1 MYYQEGLTQ
10 ETIAKKLRTS
20 RPAVSLLLAEA
31 RKTGVVQIKIKD
43 PEVNNEELAGQFQKR
58 FGLKK
63 CLVIPCGI
71 RQEDVVLKIVASQAA
86 RFASRMMKSHT
97 TVGTSWG
104 GSCYEFMQAF
114 PEDTELCNITVV
126 PLVGGSP
133 LLTREFQLIES
144 VREFSEKL
152 RGTPVVLYSPGFVD
166 TIEDKKRYMGS
177 LYMQSV
183 LEKWRT
189 LDFAVICLLY
199 TSLGDRGMVY
209 AAIINTIVTVAMWTV
224 GFVVMGKEGE
234 RISIRKVAL
243 NPGAVGVYI
252 GLPLLLFSLEL
263 PDPFQSVVG
272 FLADMNT
279 PLAMIC
285 IGVFISK
292 TKLLDIFKEKT
303 LYWVTVIR
311 LLLIPA
317 AVMGILLL
325 FQPDYIPMTSSI
337 IQFCAPSAGLT
348 AIFAARFRHDTTLAA
363 KTVAIST
370 LLSILTMPL
379 FCVALQTIYGV

>member
-1 MYYQEGLTQ
+1 MIGNFLSVAMKVLILFLLMSVGFVLGRKKIIT
-10 ETIAKKLRTS
+10 ETGTDQMNF
-20 RPAVSLLLAEA
+20 LLLN
-31 RKTGVVQIKIKD
+31 VVVPCVIIDAFQVDKSQIPTWNLWFTVIAGL
-43 PEVNNEELAGQFQKR
+43 VYVLAAV
-58 FGLKK
+58 
-63 CLVIPCGI
+63 VIVKFCFNKEPDGR
-71 RQEDVVLKIVASQAA
+71 RQVLK
-86 RFASRMMKSHT
+86 
-97 TVGTSWG
+97 VGAMFSNCG
-104 GSCYEFMQAF
+104 FMGF
-114 PEDTELCNITVV
+114 PMVQEV
-126 PLVGGSP
+126 
-133 LLTREFQLIES
+133 
-144 VREFSEKL
+144 
-152 RGTPVVLYSPGFVD
+152 
-166 TIEDKKRYMGS
+166 
-177 LYMQSV
+177 
-183 LEKWRT
+183 
-189 LDFAVICLLY
+189 
-199 TSLGDRGMVY
+199 LGDRGMVY

-263 PDPFQSVVG
+263 PDPFQLVG

>member
-1 MYYQEGLTQ
+1 MIGNFL
-10 ETIAKKLRTS
+10 S
-20 RPAVSLLLAEA
+20 
-31 RKTGVVQIKIKD
+31 
-43 PEVNNEELAGQFQKR
+43 
-58 FGLKK
+58 
-63 CLVIPCGI
+63 
-71 RQEDVVLKIVASQAA
+71 
-86 RFASRMMKSHT
+86 
-97 TVGTSWG
+97 
-104 GSCYEFMQAF
+104 
-114 PEDTELCNITVV
+114 
-126 PLVGGSP
+126 
-133 LLTREFQLIES
+133 
-144 VREFSEKL
+144 
-152 RGTPVVLYSPGFVD
+152 
-166 TIEDKKRYMGS
+166 
-177 LYMQSV
+177 
-183 LEKWRT
+183 
-189 LDFAVICLLY
+189 
-199 TSLGDRGMVY
+199 
-209 AAIINTIVTVAMWTV
+209 VAMKVLILFLLMSV
-224 GFVVMGKEGE
+224 GFVLGRKKIITETGTDQMNFLLLNVVVPCVIIDAFQVDKSQIPTWNLWFTVIAGLVYVLAAVVIVKFCFNKEPDG
-234 RISIRKVAL
+234 RRQVLKFGAMFSNCGFMASHGSGGSGR
-243 NPGAVGVYI
+243 PGDGVRRYHQYDRNGGDVDGGLCGDGQGGRTDLDSEGGAEPRSVGVYI

>member
-1 MYYQEGLTQ
+1 MIGNFLSVAMKVLILFLLMSVGFVLGRKKIIT
-10 ETIAKKLRTS
+10 ETGTDQMNF
-20 RPAVSLLLAEA
+20 LLLN
-31 RKTGVVQIKIKD
+31 VVVPCVIIDAFQVDKSQIPTWNLWFTVIAGL
-43 PEVNNEELAGQFQKR
+43 VYVLAAV
-58 FGLKK
+58 
-63 CLVIPCGI
+63 VIVKFCFNKEPDGR
-71 RQEDVVLKIVASQAA
+71 RQVLKFGAMFSNC
-86 RFASRMMKSHT
+86 
-97 TVGTSWG
+97 G
-104 GSCYEFMQAF
+104 FMGF
-114 PEDTELCNITVV
+114 PMVQEV
-126 PLVGGSP
+126 
-133 LLTREFQLIES
+133 
-144 VREFSEKL
+144 
-152 RGTPVVLYSPGFVD
+152 
-166 TIEDKKRYMGS
+166 
-177 LYMQSV
+177 
-183 LEKWRT
+183 
-189 LDFAVICLLY
+189 
-199 TSLGDRGMVY
+199 LGDRGMVY

-234 RISIRKVAL
+234 WISIRKVAL

-325 FQPDYIPMTSSI
+325 FQPDYIPMTSSN

>member
-1 MYYQEGLTQ
+1 MIGNFLSVAMKVLILFLLMSVGFVLGRKKIIT
-10 ETIAKKLRTS
+10 ETGTDQMNF
-20 RPAVSLLLAEA
+20 LLLN
-31 RKTGVVQIKIKD
+31 VVVPCVIIDAFQVDKSQIPTWNLWFTVIAGL
-43 PEVNNEELAGQFQKR
+43 VYVLAAV
-58 FGLKK
+58 
-63 CLVIPCGI
+63 VIVKFCFNKEPDGR
-71 RQEDVVLKIVASQAA
+71 RQVLKFGAMFSNC
-86 RFASRMMKSHT
+86 
-97 TVGTSWG
+97 G
-104 GSCYEFMQAF
+104 FMGF
-114 PEDTELCNITVV
+114 PMVQEV
-126 PLVGGSP
+126 
-133 LLTREFQLIES
+133 
-144 VREFSEKL
+144 
-152 RGTPVVLYSPGFVD
+152 
-166 TIEDKKRYMGS
+166 
-177 LYMQSV
+177 
-183 LEKWRT
+183 
-189 LDFAVICLLY
+189 
-199 TSLGDRGMVY
+199 LGDRGMVY

-252 GLPLLLFSLEL
+252 GLEL

>member
-1 MYYQEGLTQ
+1 MIGNFLSVAMKVLILFLLMSVGFVLGRKKIIT
-10 ETIAKKLRTS
+10 ETGTDQMNF
-20 RPAVSLLLAEA
+20 LLLN
-31 RKTGVVQIKIKD
+31 VVVPCVIIDAFQVDKSQIPTWNLWFTVIAGL
-43 PEVNNEELAGQFQKR
+43 VYVLAAV
-58 FGLKK
+58 
-63 CLVIPCGI
+63 VIVKFCFNKEPDGR
-71 RQEDVVLKIVASQAA
+71 RQVLKFGAMFSNC
-86 RFASRMMKSHT
+86 
-97 TVGTSWG
+97 G
-104 GSCYEFMQAF
+104 FMGF
-114 PEDTELCNITVV
+114 PMVQEV
-126 PLVGGSP
+126 
-133 LLTREFQLIES
+133 
-144 VREFSEKL
+144 
-152 RGTPVVLYSPGFVD
+152 
-166 TIEDKKRYMGS
+166 
-177 LYMQSV
+177 
-183 LEKWRT
+183 
-189 LDFAVICLLY
+189 
-199 TSLGDRGMVY
+199 LGDRGMVY

-370 LLSILTMPL
+370 LLSILT
-379 FCVALQTIYGV
+379 TG

>member
-189 LDFAVICLLY
+189 LDFAVIGVGRPPESYEAEPGRVTNLLEEINRY
-199 TSLGDRGMVY
+199 PDKAVSDLCARRINIRGEFIRCNYNDKVIGIEERDLRSSNQVL
-209 AAIINTIVTVAMWTV
+209 AVAVGSSKIFSII
-224 GFVVMGKEGE
+224 G
-234 RISIRKVAL
+234 AL
-243 NPGAVGVYI
+243 N
-252 GLPLLLFSLEL
+252 S
-263 PDPFQSVVG
+263 
-272 FLADMNT
+272 
-279 PLAMIC
+279 
-285 IGVFISK
+285 
-292 TKLLDIFKEKT
+292 
-303 LYWVTVIR
+303 
-311 LLLIPA
+311 
-317 AVMGILLL
+317 GIL
-325 FQPDYIPMTSSI
+325 DYFATDEE
-337 IQFCAPSAGLT
+337 T
-348 AIFAARFRHDTTLAA
+348 ARQVLNVLDSKVI
-363 KTVAIST
+363 K
-370 LLSILTMPL
+370 
-379 FCVALQTIYGV
+379 ALQ

>member
-1 MYYQEGLTQ
+1 MIGNFLSVAMKVLILFLLMSVGFVLGRKKIIT
-10 ETIAKKLRTS
+10 ETGTDQMNF
-20 RPAVSLLLAEA
+20 LLLN
-31 RKTGVVQIKIKD
+31 VVVPCVIIDAFQVDKSQIPTWNLWFTVIAGL
-43 PEVNNEELAGQFQKR
+43 VYVLAAV
-58 FGLKK
+58 
-63 CLVIPCGI
+63 VIVKFCFNKEPDGR
-71 RQEDVVLKIVASQAA
+71 RQVLKFGAMFSNC
-86 RFASRMMKSHT
+86 
-97 TVGTSWG
+97 G
-104 GSCYEFMQAF
+104 FMGF
-114 PEDTELCNITVV
+114 PMVQEV
-126 PLVGGSP
+126 
-133 LLTREFQLIES
+133 
-144 VREFSEKL
+144 
-152 RGTPVVLYSPGFVD
+152 
-166 TIEDKKRYMGS
+166 
-177 LYMQSV
+177 
-183 LEKWRT
+183 
-189 LDFAVICLLY
+189 
-199 TSLGDRGMVY
+199 LGDRGMVY

-252 GLPLLLFSLEL
+252 GLPLLLSLEL

>member
-1 MYYQEGLTQ
+1 MIGNFLSVAMKVLILFLLMSVGFVLGRKKIIT
-10 ETIAKKLRTS
+10 ETGTDQMNF
-20 RPAVSLLLAEA
+20 LLLN
-31 RKTGVVQIKIKD
+31 VVVPCVIIDAFQVDKSQIPTWNLWFTVIAGL
-43 PEVNNEELAGQFQKR
+43 VYVLAAV
-58 FGLKK
+58 
-63 CLVIPCGI
+63 VIVKFCFNKEPDGR
-71 RQEDVVLKIVASQAA
+71 RQVLKFGAMFSNC
-86 RFASRMMKSHT
+86 
-97 TVGTSWG
+97 G
-104 GSCYEFMQAF
+104 FMGF
-114 PEDTELCNITVV
+114 PMVQEV
-126 PLVGGSP
+126 
-133 LLTREFQLIES
+133 
-144 VREFSEKL
+144 
-152 RGTPVVLYSPGFVD
+152 
-166 TIEDKKRYMGS
+166 
-177 LYMQSV
+177 
-183 LEKWRT
+183 
-189 LDFAVICLLY
+189 
-199 TSLGDRGMVY
+199 LGDRGMVY

-224 GFVVMGKEGE
+224 GE

>member
-1 MYYQEGLTQ
+1 
-10 ETIAKKLRTS
+10 
-20 RPAVSLLLAEA
+20 
-31 RKTGVVQIKIKD
+31 
-43 PEVNNEELAGQFQKR
+43 
-58 FGLKK
+58 
-63 CLVIPCGI
+63 
-71 RQEDVVLKIVASQAA
+71 
-86 RFASRMMKSHT
+86 
-97 TVGTSWG
+97 
-104 GSCYEFMQAF
+104 
-114 PEDTELCNITVV
+114 
-126 PLVGGSP
+126 
-133 LLTREFQLIES
+133 
-144 VREFSEKL
+144 
-152 RGTPVVLYSPGFVD
+152 
-166 TIEDKKRYMGS
+166 
-177 LYMQSV
+177 
-183 LEKWRT
+183 
-189 LDFAVICLLY
+189 
-199 TSLGDRGMVY
+199 MVY

-317 AVMGILLL
+317 AVMGD
-325 FQPDYIPMTSSI
+325 FASVST
-337 IQFCAPSAGLT
+337 GLYSYDVLYHSVLRSQRG
-348 AIFAARFRHDTTLAA
+348 ADGDSPP
-363 KTVAIST
+363 V
-370 LLSILTMPL
+370 PP
-379 FCVALQTIYGV
+379 